1 MGRFA
6 PANLRARDYLQEVED
21 GSHIR
26 EIEDGRVEEKQTK
39 WREVAG

>member
-6 PANLRARDYLQEVED
+6 LANVWARDYLREVED

-26 EIEDGRVEEKQTK
+26 EVEDGRVEEKQTK
-39 WREVAG
+39 WREVAD